1 MLTWNDKPLEELD
14 FSECIEFEKSL
25 LKKVLGASKAG
36 MSENII
42 DQLNVYLGLVRQYK
56 QEAMHRELET
66 MNKKN
71 QVEEESG
78 PNGVSVDLGLDE

>member
-1 MLTWNDKPLEELD
+1 MLYFNDKPLEDLD

-56 QEAMHRELET
+56 QEAMYRELET
-66 MNKKN
+66 MNKKD
-71 QVEEESG
+71 QDEDDKG
-78 PNGVSVDLGLDE
+78 PNGISLDLGLDE

>member
-1 MLTWNDKPLEELD
+1 MLNWNDKPLEELD

-25 LKKVLGASKAG
+25 LKKVLGANRSG
-36 MSENII
+36 MSESII
-42 DQLNVYLGLVRQYK
+42 NQLNVYLDLVRQYK
-56 QEAMHRELET
+56 KEAMHRELDA

-71 QVEEESG
+71 PDHEEKG